1 MKIINNIAET
11 KPTRTIATCTKDEA
25 FRLGNDWYAKIEMSD
40 FGIRS
45 AAKGADRDFV
55 TNHALFGHEKTFYIA
70 LVPCIHLSSMSFV
83 YVDGSRTAEEW
94 ATLTATL
101 TTP

>member
-40 FGIRS
+40 FNIRCND
-45 AAKGADRDFV
+45 KNFV
-55 TNHALFGHEKTFYIA
+55 EDHVLFAHEHASHIA
-70 LVPCIHLSSMSFV
+70 LVPCLHISSMSFI
-83 YVDGSRTAEEW
+83 YVDGNRTADEW
-94 ATLTATL
+94 ATLAATL